1 MARPRRAKLEEEPLE
16 DGTIAFTA
24 RPTVAVGD
32 RRHVVLGYSRD
43 GMDRADALDE
53 LRHQERLIAR
63 GKWKDPRPTQPP
75 DGDVL
80 FLVFANQC
88 HALKK
93 LELSERG
100 SDYIRWALE
109 LHLLSFFGRYP
120 VNAIDLD
127 LIDVYKAEKLTEAS
141 EIASRIAAGER
152 VVDQDGRPIK
162 PLSKSSIN
170 KTLEVL
176 RQILRRAKKRKLIAE
191 DPTADEDILL
201 AAGKPRR
208 KWLMPDQA
216 LDLIDAA
223 EQIDR
228 KHKPQTRER
237 ALRVQHL
244 VRNAGRTLVEAAAEL
259 GVKVSTATYYS
270 KLVVAEREPSMRRA
284 IIATLLLSG
293 LRASELC
300 ALRWRDIDFLNRRIT
315 VPGTKTDAAE
325 RDVKIVDYL
334 LCELERWKLDAP
346 SIDADDLVFPTTS
359 GRQRTKD
366 NLRAN
371 VVRPALREANRV
383 RRLHDL
389 PPLPEATS
397 PHVLRRT
404 FVKLMLAHGNPPKS
418 VQVEAG
424 HADSRTTLDIYAQ
437 ELDVTDARTRQ
448 ALTHLCRYSERPQA
462 SEGEPYAR
470 SRADDGGRGLR
481 TLTTTRA
488 GRTVLMPSF
497 PRVTATSIRLVEPP
511 CSKQTTASVLRRQH
525 LTACPGQTDDR
536 AHPAM
541 STRRDT

>member
-1 MARPRRAKLEEEPLE
+1 MARPRRAKLEEEELG
-16 DGTIAFTA
+16 DGSIAFTA
-24 RPTVAVGD
+24 RITVAVGD

-43 GMDRADALDE
+43 GMDTEGALDE
-53 LRHQERLIAR
+53 LRHQERLVRR
-63 GKWKDPRPTQPP
+63 GQWVDPRPSEPTG
-75 DGDVL
+75 GDVL

-88 HALKK
+88 HELKK

-109 LHLLSFFGRYP
+109 LHLLPFFGRHP
-120 VNAIDLD
+120 INAIDLD
-127 LIDVYKAEKLTEAS
+127 LIDQYKAEKLAEAS

-152 VVDQDGRPIK
+152 VVDEDGRPIK
-162 PLSKSSIN
+162 PLSKCSIN

-176 RQILRRAKKRKLIAE
+176 RQILRKAKKRKLIAE

-223 EQIDR
+223 ERIDR
-228 KHKPQTRER
+228 KHKPQTR
-237 ALRVQHL
+237 AKAHRVQQL
-244 VRNAGRTLVEAAAEL
+244 VRHAGHTLVQAASEL
-259 GVKVSTATYYS
+259 GIKVSTATYYS
-270 KLVVAEREPSMRRA
+270 KLVIAEREPSMRRA
-284 IIATLLLSG
+284 IVATLVLSG

-300 ALRWRDIDFLNRRIT
+300 ALRWRDIDLVNRRIS

-325 RDVKIVDYL
+325 RVVKIVDFL

-346 SIDADDLVFPTTS
+346 STAPDDLVFPTAS

-371 VVRPALREANRV
+371 VVGAALREANRV

-389 PPLPEATS
+389 APLPQRTS

-424 HADSRTTLDIYAQ
+424 HADSRTTLDIYAE
-437 ELDVTDARTRQ
+437 ELDVTDLGTRR
-448 ALTHLCRYSERPQA
+448 ALTRLCRYSDRRPAEAGVSNARARRNDRRRAA
-462 SEGEPYAR
+462 STSTATI
-470 SRADDGGRGLR
+470 A
-481 TLTTTRA
+481 T
-488 GRTVLMPSF
+488 RTVLASSF
-497 PRVTATSIRLVEPP
+497 ARDAAAPRSPI
-511 CSKQTTASVLRRQH
+511 
-525 LTACPGQTDDR
+525 GDR
-536 AHPAM
+536 A
-541 STRRDT
+541 DTVTTLGTARTGPLPSDARAPNLVAG